1 MGFIKKIVVYP
12 DVILLLMK
20 DQKTSILLV
29 DDDLVY
35 RYAATKTIKATGLAG
50 KIEEYSNA
58 TDALNFIKA
67 NISNPETLPDVIFL
81 DINMPAMDGWEFI
94 DGFNPIASSV
104 PKKIYIYIVSSSIDK
119 SDISRARE
127 IDIVTDY
134 LIKPVF
140 KERFAEILKS
150 IRL

>member
-1 MGFIKKIVVYP
+1 
-12 DVILLLMK
+12 
-20 DQKTSILLV
+20 
-29 DDDLVY
+29 
-35 RYAATKTIKATGLAG
+35 
-50 KIEEYSNA
+50 
-58 TDALNFIKA
+58 
-67 NISNPETLPDVIFL
+67 
-81 DINMPAMDGWEFI
+81 MDGWEFI